1 MNNVIGRWAVAGFS
15 GCLRVEAMPEADH
28 VLDRWALGVPSMAKV
43 APAHVHPSCHAHAT
57 IGFVNTEPALH
68 PQWQS
73 PRQEF

>member
-1 MNNVIGRWAVAGFS
+1 
-15 GCLRVEAMPEADH
+15 MPEADH